1 MKRVTSRRRDALGKA
16 LRVLRWLVDATDDGP
31 HKEWGVREL
40 GEALQFPPASVHR
53 LLAALLEHGLVRRN
67 PDSGQYQI
75 GAEFFR
81 LAMKL
86 SSRSGIRNA
95 SLPIMQDL
103 VAQCDENALLALYDA
118 SRMEIMFIAA
128 VDSNHPLRY
137 VQTLNEWLPVYTGA
151 SGLAV
156 MAFLPESERLAVI
169 KRTGLTPVTR
179 NTITNPALLEEELA
193 KVRLRGYAFSRGQR
207 NIGTVALAAPIW
219 NPDGRVIGSLILAMP
234 EPRFDKRLELRLAR
248 LIIQHADQI
257 TERIGGR
264 KHSEKS

>member
-16 LRVLRWLVDATDDGP
+16 FQVVRWIVDATDDGL

-40 GEALQFPPASVHR
+40 GEALKFPPASVHR

-75 GAEFFR
+75 GMEFYR

-95 SLPIMQDL
+95 SLPIMQEL
-103 VAQCDENALLALYDA
+103 VAQCDENALLALYDS
-118 SRMEIMFIAA
+118 SRMEIMFVAA

-137 VQTLNEWLPVYTGA
+137 VQSLNEWLPVYTGA

-156 MAFLPESERLAVI
+156 MAFLPKPERLDVI
-169 KRTGLTPVTR
+169 KRTGLAPVTR
-179 NTITNPALLEEELA
+179 NTIANPALLEEELA
-193 KVRLRGYAFSRGQR
+193 KVRLRGYALSRGQR
-207 NIGTVALAAPIW
+207 NLGTVGLAAPIW

-234 EPRFDKRLELRLAR
+234 EQRFNNRLEPRLAR
-248 LIIQHADQI
+248 HVIQHADQI

-264 KHSEKS
+264 KPSAKS